1 MEAADRVYERIEAR
15 LEILRT
21 FPEAGVVRPNVAAD
35 ARLLIEPPYLIFYRI
50 WPEIIQITRVMHSAR
65 NIDAK
70 LLGEEI
76 G

>member
-1 MEAADRVYERIEAR
+1 MAAADRVYERIEAR

-21 FPEAGVVRPNVAAD
+21 FPEAGIVRGNIASD
-35 ARLLIEPPYLIFYRI
+35 ARFLIEPPYLIFYRLR
-50 WPEIIQITRVMHSAR
+50 PDIIQIIRVLHSAR